1 MLQKFTFRLQLPCMF
16 IYIYDL
22 KLCFDGGIIMFDI
35 KNFFKSYTLENHSLN
50 FFKFVNFLILCTHIL
65 ILIFSFSTKCYIL
78 GYFNIASIALYIMS
92 FLLISS
98 GYQRSFIYLVE
109 VEVVAHSFVCSILF
123 SDDAGFN
130 LYLFILIP
138 TIFVVLFITKEPHY
152 LLKSTLFAFAN
163 LILFIALSLSSK
175 TNTGLYD
182 ATLSARQF
190 RLIFIFNT
198 VLCFTFMV
206 VLLIILMTA
215 MSNYISIASKT
226 NVELDTEA
234 NHDLLTGLYN
244 RRPLE
249 NEMEN
254 KIRLASNGD
263 IRFSIL
269 MCDIDHFKNVNDTY
283 GHDDGDIVLKDVA
296 DILKSNTRP
305 GDFLC
310 RWGGEE
316 FVVILQNADIT
327 RATLVAQR
335 IRANVENY
343 DFILND
349 NNTIHL
355 TITIGVTEYSEGKTA
370 QDMYREA
377 DERMYKGKIAGRNRI
392 VASD

>member
-1 MLQKFTFRLQLPCMF
+1 
-16 IYIYDL
+16 
-22 KLCFDGGIIMFDI
+22 MFDI
-35 KNFFKSYTLENHSLN
+35 KNFFKSFTIENYSVY

-65 ILIFSFSTKCYIL
+65 ILIFSFSTQCYIL
-78 GYFNIASIALYIMS
+78 GYFNIASVALYAMS

-109 VEVVAHSFVCSILF
+109 IEVVAHSFVASILF
-123 SDDAGFN
+123 SYDAGFN

-138 TIFVVLFITKEPHY
+138 TIFVILFITREPKY
-152 LLKSTLFAFAN
+152 LLKSILLSLANLTLF
-163 LILFIALSLSSK
+163 IVLSLNSK
-175 TNTGLYD
+175 NSVGLYD
-182 ATLSARQF
+182 TTLSAGQLRF
-190 RLIFIFNT
+190 LFIFNT
-198 VLCFTFMV
+198 VLCFAFMV
-206 VLLIILMTA
+206 ILLVILMTA
-215 MSNYISIASKT
+215 MNNYIHIASKT
-226 NVELDTEA
+226 NDELDTEA

-283 GHDDGDIVLKDVA
+283 GHDNGDIVLKDVA
-296 DILKSNTRP
+296 DNLRSNTRP

-335 IRANVENY
+335 IRANVEQYN
-343 DFILND
+343 FILKD
-349 NNTIHL
+349 TTIHL
-355 TITIGVTEYSEGKTA
+355 TITIGVSEYSEGKTA
-370 QDMYREA
+370 QDMYRES
-377 DERMYKGKIAGRNRI
+377 DERMYRGKLNGRNQI